1 MQMLSAILPETAVAP
16 GIAQKTSRPAT
27 KGAFQNVLK
36 QESDN
41 NDMPENLP
49 VSQAKATTNTQ
60 NTVNLPNSGTQQS
73 STGGKSPV
81 EVKPDGPTD
90 REIVSARTSEPALED
105 LQPSD
110 EGTEPIAESLMA
122 GTILHAPMVQ
132 IPTQSATSPTA
143 TGPVMEKSETT
154 VAVAQTNQA
163 PPVTRETVI
172 QETQTATA
180 SIGKQQPIAPLQNH
194 ATGNE
199 NSGDIAQQTSPSEE
213 SVNRRS
219 ALSHIAD
226 TTHQQTG
233 SNQQTAP
240 SPDLEASP
248 ATAAQALSQVAADRI
263 VQVAPSVSGQATNKP
278 VANKAK
284 AQPLGES
291 RFSDLLGQN
300 QTSNSD
306 MVSAEQPT
314 ASATQAPASEPNL
327 VTAPAA
333 RNTASLPNNAADKG
347 NKGTETTETVLEI
360 KDQTVSNPSTVI
372 ADTENS
378 QPAITGDPG
387 QTTTIIEVTPGTTE
401 SAPGMIQG
409 TEQTAVAGNSPLSSP
424 MSTAS
429 AGTTGALPS
438 GNGFAIPEQQV
449 MEQVIQRSSLKEL
462 EGKRQLTVELHPEE
476 LGQVKLNLTQDNDR
490 MQLHLQAQSSEVRD
504 ILEKHLPRLQEALQ
518 QQGLRLETIQVSV
531 DAQRNNAQEFLDR
544 QQQQQAH
551 RNPWQQNHRAAV
563 QTEEQLIARPTNR
576 ANSATGLSL
585 RI

>member
-1 MQMLSAILPETAVAP
+1 MQMLSSILPETAVAP

-27 KGAFQNVLK
+27 KGAFQKVLK
-36 QESDN
+36 QESGSN
-41 NDMPENLP
+41 NMSEDLP
-49 VSQAKATTNTQ
+49 VSHAKATTNTQ
-60 NTVNLPNSGTQQS
+60 NTANLPNSGTQQS
-73 STGGKSPV
+73 STGEKSPV

-90 REIVSARTSEPALED
+90 REIVSARTSESALED

-132 IPTQSATSPTA
+132 IPTQNTTSPTA
-143 TGPVMEKSETT
+143 TGSVMEKSETT

-163 PPVTRETVI
+163 IPVI

-180 SIGKQQPIAPLQNH
+180 SIGKQQPIAPQQNN
-194 ATGNE
+194 APGNE
-199 NSGDIAQQTSPSEE
+199 ISGDVAQQTSPSEE
-213 SVNRRS
+213 SVNGRS

-248 ATAAQALSQVAADRI
+248 ATAAQTLSQVTADRI

-314 ASATQAPASEPNL
+314 ASATQAPVSEPNL

-372 ADTENS
+372 AGTENS

-429 AGTTGALPS
+429 AATTDALPS

-490 MQLHLQAQSSEVRD
+490 MQLHLQAHSSEVRD

-531 DAQRNNAQEFLDR
+531 DAQRNNTQEFLDR
-544 QQQQQAH
+544 QQQQAH

-563 QTEEQLIARPTNR
+563 QTEEQLIAKPTNR